1 MARKSIQNGNYGRV
15 VGNLAY
21 DFDREEQQPRRAA
34 PPRRSPA
41 PPARAA
47 QKPASRPAP
56 KPVVRLRERERVSP
70 ALVLGLALLSVM
82 VVALLA
88 GYGSLAAV
96 SSDVVAAQKELS
108 ALQDEN
114 VTLLTEYER
123 TFDIDTVKAAAE
135 AAGMS
140 KPSASQIYRVDLSE
154 PDSVV
159 IYRSE
164 DVSLLAR
171 MFTSLGQSVGSVVEY
186 FR

>member
-1 MARKSIQNGNYGRV
+1 MARKTAQNGNYGRV

-21 DFDREEQQPRRAA
+21 DFDREEQQPRRTAPRRAAA
-34 PPRRSPA
+34 PPPRAAEKPA
-41 PPARAA
+41 P
-47 QKPASRPAP
+47 RPAP

-70 ALVLGLALLSVM
+70 VLVLGLVLLSVM
-82 VVALLA
+82 TVALLT
-88 GYGSLAAV
+88 GYASLAAV

-108 ALQDEN
+108 ALRDEN
-114 VTLLTEYER
+114 VALLTDYER

-159 IYRSE
+159 IYQSE
-164 DVSLLAR
+164 DASLLAR
-171 MFTSLGQSVGSVVEY
+171 VFTSLGQSVGSVVEY